1 VRAQTNH
8 MLRNSNV
15 HRLRVELTRGAASP
29 SASSPLKGAQPLE
42 PAIAFQGPFETLLK
56 LLLTL

>member
-15 HRLRVELTRGAASP
+15 HRLRGAASP

>member
-1 VRAQTNH
+1 